1 MHTIDKNIERS
12 KVNEVAKAFW
22 QAMRLQKL
30 GFYTTIV
37 FFTLSSALTM
47 FIPLYYKRFFDL
59 LTSGGVK
66 TELAPVLIS
75 IIVSILILHAVYWLL
90 FRVGMVILS
99 RFEADVMAR
108 LKQMAFEHVIHHSYG
123 FFSNT
128 FTGSLVQRINRFSR
142 AFERLYDTFVF
153 NFIPLLIQVV
163 GTIIIVYFQEKV
175 IAWIIVIWVVLTML
189 CNYFFS
195 RWKVK
200 YDIASAAA
208 DSATT
213 ALLADTMTN
222 QYAVSSFV
230 GSDYEAVSFKDV
242 SNKQANATC
251 LSWQLSNVMDA
262 VQGAFWV
269 IIEFF
274 VFYYAIRFWKIGLV
288 SVGTFVLIQAYII
301 GLAQRLW
308 DFGRIIRNVY
318 ESYADSSEMVLT
330 LNLPHEIKDLKN
342 AKPLL
347 VKKRNINF
355 NHVSFTFANK
365 RPVLKD
371 VSLRIVGGEKI
382 ALVGPSGAGKSTIV
396 RLIMRL
402 YNLKQGTI
410 MIDGQDIQKV
420 TLASLRS
427 SISIV
432 PQDPVLFHRSLLE
445 NIRYGKRDAT
455 DKEVM
460 NAAHL
465 AHCDEFIEQLPLK
478 YETLVG
484 ERGIKLSGGERQ
496 RVAIARAILK
506 NAPILIL
513 DEATSSLDSHSELLI
528 QDALDELMKNKTTI
542 VIAHRL
548 STIRKMDRIIVLD
561 EGSITEEGTHED
573 LLKKDKGLYRHL
585 WELQAGGFL
594 RM

>member
-1 MHTIDKNIERS
+1 MHTIDKDIERS
-12 KVNEVAKAFW
+12 KVREVAKAFW
-22 QAMRLQKL
+22 RAIRLQKL
-30 GFYTTIV
+30 GFYTTV
-37 FFTLSSALTM
+37 FCFTISAVLSV
-47 FIPLYYKRFFDL
+47 FIPLYDKRFFDA

-66 TELAPVLIS
+66 TDLAPTLIS
-75 IIVSILILHAVYWLL
+75 IIISILIIHSAYWLL
-90 FRVGMVILS
+90 FRFGMVILS
-99 RFEADVMAR
+99 QFESKVMAR

-153 NFIPLLIQVV
+153 NFIPLLVQVI
-163 GTIIIVYFQEKV
+163 GTIIIVYFQEKI
-175 IAWIIVIWVVLTML
+175 IAFIIVIWVVVTML

-213 ALLADTMTN
+213 ALLADSMTN

-230 GSDYEAVSFKDV
+230 GSDYEAVSFKEV
-242 SNKQANATC
+242 SNKQADATA
-251 LSWQLSNVMDA
+251 LSWQLSNAMDA
-262 VQGAFWV
+262 VQGALWV
-269 IIEFF
+269 AVEFF
-274 VFYYAIRFWKIGLV
+274 VFYFAIRFWQMNLI
-288 SVGTFVLIQAYII
+288 SVGTFVLVQIYII

-318 ESYADSSEMVLT
+318 EGYADSSEMVLT
-330 LNLPHEIKDLKN
+330 LNLPHEVKDTKN
-342 AKPLL
+342 AKSLV
-347 VKKRNINF
+347 VKKSNIIFDN
-355 NHVSFTFANK
+355 VSFAFSK
-365 RPVLKD
+365 ERPILKSI
-371 VSLRIVGGEKI
+371 SLSITGGEKI

-410 MIDGQDIQKV
+410 TIDGQDIQKV

-427 SISIV
+427 AISIV

-445 NIRYGKRDAT
+445 NIRYGRREAT
-455 DKEVM
+455 NEEVV
-460 NAAHL
+460 AAARL

-506 NAPILIL
+506 NAPVLIL

>member
-1 MHTIDKNIERS
+1 MHRIDKKIDRS
-12 KVNEVAKAFW
+12 KVRDVARAFW

-30 GFYTTIV
+30 NFYITVV
-37 FFTLSSALTM
+37 FFTVSYTLSI
-47 FIPLYYKRFFDL
+47 FIPLYYKRFFDV

-66 TELAPVLIS
+66 TELAPVLVS
-75 IIVSILILHAVYWLL
+75 IIISVLILHTGYWLL
-90 FRVGMVILS
+90 FRVGMVVLS
-99 RFEADVMAR
+99 IFEANVMAR

-153 NFIPLLIQVV
+153 NFIPLLVQII
-163 GTIIIVYFQEKV
+163 GTVIIVYFQEKI
-175 IAWIIVIWVVLTML
+175 IALIILIWVVLTML

-200 YDIASAAA
+200 YDIASATA

-213 ALLADTMTN
+213 ALLADSMTN

-230 GSDYEAVSFKDV
+230 GADYEALSFKDV
-242 SNKQANATC
+242 SNKQARATI
-251 LSWQLSNVMDA
+251 LTWQLSNIMDA

-269 IIEFF
+269 LIEFF
-274 VFYYAIRFWKIGLV
+274 VFYYAIRYWQMNLV
-288 SVGTFVLIQAYII
+288 SVGTFVLIQAYIL
-301 GLAQRLW
+301 GLGQRLW

-318 ESYADSSEMVLT
+318 EGYADSSEMVST

-342 AKPLL
+342 AKPL
-347 VKKRNINF
+347 VIKKRSINF
-355 NHVSFTFANK
+355 NHVSFAFANK

-371 VSLRIVGGEKI
+371 ISLRISSGEKI

-410 MIDGQDIQKV
+410 MIDGEDIQKV
-420 TLASLRS
+420 TLESLRS
-427 SISIV
+427 AISIV
-432 PQDPVLFHRSLLE
+432 PQDPVLFHRSLLD
-445 NIRYGKRDAT
+445 NIRYGRRDAT
-455 DKEVM
+455 NEEVIE
-460 NAAHL
+460 ASRL
-465 AHCDEFIEQLPLK
+465 AHCDDFIEQLPLK

-496 RVAIARAILK
+496 RIAIARAILK

-528 QDALDELMKNKTTI
+528 QDALNVLMKGKTVI

-561 EGSITEEGTHED
+561 KGQITEEGTHED
-573 LLKKDKGLYRHL
+573 LLAKDESLYKHL

>member
-1 MHTIDKNIERS
+1 MHRIDKKIDRS
-12 KVNEVAKAFW
+12 KVRDVARAFW

-30 GFYTTIV
+30 NFYITVV
-37 FFTLSSALTM
+37 FFTVSYTLSI
-47 FIPLYYKRFFDL
+47 FIPLYYKRFFDV

-66 TELAPVLIS
+66 TELAPVLVS
-75 IIVSILILHAVYWLL
+75 IIISVLILHTGYWLL
-90 FRVGMVILS
+90 FRVGMVVLTI
-99 RFEADVMAR
+99 FEANVMAR

-153 NFIPLLIQVV
+153 NFIPLLVQII
-163 GTIIIVYFQEKV
+163 GTVIIVYFQEKI
-175 IAWIIVIWVVLTML
+175 IALIILIWVVLTML

-200 YDIASAAA
+200 YDIASATA

-213 ALLADTMTN
+213 ALLADSMTN

-230 GSDYEAVSFKDV
+230 GADYEALSFKDV
-242 SNKQANATC
+242 SNKQARATI
-251 LSWQLSNVMDA
+251 LTWQLSNIMDA

-269 IIEFF
+269 LIEFF
-274 VFYYAIRFWKIGLV
+274 VFYYAIRYWQMNLV

-301 GLAQRLW
+301 GLGQRLW

-318 ESYADSSEMVLT
+318 EGYADSSEMVST

-342 AKPLL
+342 AKPL
-347 VKKRNINF
+347 VIKKRSINF
-355 NHVSFTFANK
+355 NHVSFAFANK

-371 VSLRIVGGEKI
+371 ISLRISSGEKI

-410 MIDGQDIQKV
+410 MIDGEDIQKV

-427 SISIV
+427 AISIV
-432 PQDPVLFHRSLLE
+432 PQDPVLFHRSLLD
-445 NIRYGKRDAT
+445 NIRYGRRDAT
-455 DKEVM
+455 NEEVIE
-460 NAAHL
+460 AARL
-465 AHCDEFIEQLPLK
+465 AHCDDFIEQLPLK

-496 RVAIARAILK
+496 RIAIARAILK

-528 QDALDELMKNKTTI
+528 QDALNVLMKGKTVI

-561 EGSITEEGTHED
+561 KGQITEEGTHED
-573 LLKKDKGLYRHL
+573 LLAKDESLYKHL